1 MFNAA
6 VLVLISRNLHNK
18 SGNVSI
24 KALSTPASL
33 SFKG

>member
-24 KALSTPASL
+24 KALSTPAHTQL
-33 SFKG
+33 